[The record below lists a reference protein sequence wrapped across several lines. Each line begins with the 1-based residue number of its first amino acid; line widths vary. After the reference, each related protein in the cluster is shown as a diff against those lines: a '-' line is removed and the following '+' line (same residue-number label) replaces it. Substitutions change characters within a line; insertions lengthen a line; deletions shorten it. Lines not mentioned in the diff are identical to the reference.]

1 MADRVPAR
9 LRVAV
14 DVVDPAPDARVLE
27 VGCGPGVAMALLC
40 ARLVEGHVTG
50 LDRSATAI
58 ERAEKRLRR
67 FLEDGRADLQHRDLV
82 AFHGDGRPYDSIFA
96 VDVNAF
102 WTGPADGEA
111 SRLRDLVAD
120 DGVVRLF
127 YDPPGGAEGHPAAD
141 RSAAALRR
149 VGLVAR
155 TEVVD
160 GILCVTARA
169 GRPAPDAQR
178 PRRGSTTGT

>member
-14 DVVDPAPDARVLE
+14 GVVDPAPDSRLLE

-40 ARLVEGHVTG
+40 ARLVDGHVTG

-67 FLEDGRADLQHRDLV
+67 FLDDGRADLRHRDLV
-82 AFHGDGRPYDSIFA
+82 AFHGDGRPYDSVFA

-102 WTGPADGEA
+102 WTGPVETAA
-111 SRLRDLVAD
+111 ARVRDLVTD

-127 YDPPGGAEGHPAAD
+127 FAPPGGPPGHPAGD
-141 RSAAALRR
+141 GAATALH
-149 VGLVAR
+149 
-155 TEVVD
+155 
-160 GILCVTARA
+160 RA
-169 GRPAPDAQR
+169 GFATTVEVIDDVLVVTGRPRAPAPRVEHPQPGAG
-178 PRRGSTTGT
+178 RR